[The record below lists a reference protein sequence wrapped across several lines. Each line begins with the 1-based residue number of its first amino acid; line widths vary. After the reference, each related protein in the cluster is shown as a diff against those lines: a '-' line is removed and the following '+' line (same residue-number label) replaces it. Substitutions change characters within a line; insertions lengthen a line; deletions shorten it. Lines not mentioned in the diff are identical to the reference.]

1 MNRDSLTQVIR
12 AFVGRELPGGHERT
26 LRLPTE
32 TSKVIALA
40 GVRRSGKTFLLFDTM
55 RRLVDEGID
64 RRQLLYLN
72 FEDDRLQPLDQKQLD
87 LVVRCHREMF
97 PELAKTRLYLFLDE
111 VQNAPGWERWV
122 RRLHDTEPVAV
133 FVTGSSQHL
142 LTHDMSSAMR
152 GRSVTFEVFPLSF
165 AEFLVFRGLP
175 KQPED
180 PAEVEIV
187 RKALLEYLQWGGF
200 PEVVLAEPAMK
211 PLILEEYG
219 SVMLHRD
226 LAERRGVRNRELMR
240 AILRHCYRNTASL
253 FGHAKVMRDLRSLGH
268 DFSKNTLFRYVSA
281 LEDGGHVFLLPIHD
295 PSVRKQAHHPKKLH
309 VVDTGL
315 ITAFLP
321 GAERDVGRKLETAV
335 FLEARRRQ
343 RTWHY
348 LAGAHEVDLCDA
360 EGRTFVNTC
369 WSLDDPPTITR
380 ETAAMAFA
388 QTALPDSRG
397 TLVYHECAAPEGAAF
412 VGGVPAWRW
421 LLQGP
426 SNGNY
431 PRRTALRNA

>member
-32 TSKVIALA
+32 TNKVIALA

-55 RRLVDEGID
+55 RRLVDQGID
-64 RRQLLYLN
+64 RRQLLYLS
-72 FEDDRLQPLDQKQLD
+72 FEDDRLQPLHQKQLD

-97 PELAKTRLYLFLDE
+97 PELAKARLYLFLDE

-133 FVTGSSQHL
+133 FVTGSSQDL
-142 LTHDMSSAMR
+142 LLRDVSSAMR

-175 KQPED
+175 KQPEA

-211 PLILEEYG
+211 PLILEEYA

-226 LAERRGVRNRELMR
+226 LAERRGIRNRELMR
-240 AILRHCYRNTASL
+240 ALLRHCYRNTASL
-253 FGHAKVMRDLRSLGH
+253 FGYGKVMRDLRSLGL
-268 DFSKNTLFRYVSA
+268 DFSKNTLFRHMSA
-281 LEDGGHVFLLPIHD
+281 LEDGGHAFLLPIHD
-295 PSVRKQAHHPKKLH
+295 PSLRKQAHNPKKLH

-315 ITAFLP
+315 INAFLP
-321 GAERDVGRKLETAV
+321 GAERDVGRKLETIV

-343 RTWHY
+343 RHCHY
-348 LAGAHEVDLCDA
+348 LASDNEVDLCDA
-360 EGRTFVNTC
+360 EGRWFVNTC
-369 WSLDDPPTITR
+369 WNLDDPDTLAR
-380 ETAAMAFA
+380 EMAAMAGA
-388 QTALPDSRG
+388 RTSLPG
-397 TLVYHECAAPEGAAF
+397 AAGALVYQECTSPAGAAF
-412 VGGVPAWRW
+412 VGGIPAWRW
-421 LLQGP
+421 LLQKVPGGP
-426 SNGNY
+426 
-431 PRRTALRNA
+431 